1 METKKKWF
9 TASNIFTAV
18 IFLLI
23 AALIINPQIKGTL
36 MQGLMKIGLFQ
47 PEVPSGTSTD
57 SGSENTE
64 QQAST
69 SSVSF
74 KDESG
79 AIVPLNSL
87 HGKVVFINF
96 WATWC
101 PPCVAEMPSINDLYT
116 KLKTNPNVVIL
127 MVDVD
132 NKAAQSQEFMHKNKY
147 SLPVFT
153 PASAI
158 PPDYLGSAIPTTV
171 VLNKAG
177 KIVFRHEGGADY
189 TNPEFLAYLEKLSK
203 E

>member
-9 TASNIFTAV
+9 TASNLFTAV

-23 AALIINPQIKGTL
+23 AALMINPQIKGTM

-47 PEVPSGTSTD
+47 PEVPSGTNMD
-57 SGSENTE
+57 SGSETNA
-64 QQAST
+64 QQAGT
-69 SSVSF
+69 SVSF
-74 KDESG
+74 KDENG
-79 AIVPLNSL
+79 AVLPLNSL
-87 HGKVVFINF
+87 QGKVVFINF

-101 PPCVAEMPSINDLYT
+101 PPCVAEMPSINALYD

-132 NKAAQSQEFMHKNKY
+132 NKAEQSQEFMRKNKY

-158 PPDYLGSAIPTTV
+158 PPEYLGSAIPTTL

-177 KIVFRHEGGADY
+177 KIVFKHEGGADY